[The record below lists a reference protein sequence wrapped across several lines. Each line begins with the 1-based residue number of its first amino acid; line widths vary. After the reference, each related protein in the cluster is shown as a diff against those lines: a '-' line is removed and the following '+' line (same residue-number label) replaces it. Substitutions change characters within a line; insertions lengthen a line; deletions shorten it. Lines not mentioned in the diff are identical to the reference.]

1 MLIMWDKQN
10 RILPSYHQKKDNGID
25 NVSNIA
31 GLCYDCHYGPD
42 GVHNSINSEDRLLEL
57 KNGLKQK
64 YQIGL
69 LNSVIPTLIED
80 LISFS
85 NNNGIKFSI
94 TNGLETFKTR
104 KLLDNFR
111 VLSYLYDN
119 KNKDN
124 LVKITQT
131 ELSKEL
137 VLSRGT
143 INAIF
148 KQLKE
153 KDYLVHDDSRVG
165 RYYLTDKAVNVVEM
179 FRKTK

>member
-1 MLIMWDKQN
+1 M
-10 RILPSYHQKKDNGID
+10 SSID
-25 NVSNIA
+25 
-31 GLCYDCHYGPD
+31 
-42 GVHNSINSEDRLLEL
+42 
-57 KNGLKQK
+57 
-64 YQIGL
+64 
-69 LNSVIPTLIED
+69 T
-80 LISFS
+80 F
-85 NNNGIKFSI
+85 
-94 TNGLETFKTR
+94 TN
-104 KLLDNFR
+104 DNFR

-153 KDYLVHDDSRVG
+153 QDYLIHDDSRVG
-165 RYYLTDKAVNVVEM
+165 RYYITDKAVNVVEM